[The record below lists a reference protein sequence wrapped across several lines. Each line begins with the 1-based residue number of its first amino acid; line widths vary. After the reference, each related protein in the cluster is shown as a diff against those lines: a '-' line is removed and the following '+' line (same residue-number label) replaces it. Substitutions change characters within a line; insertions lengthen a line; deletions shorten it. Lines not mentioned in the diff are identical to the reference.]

1 MTTTPALA
9 PYPYFTDATGTAL
22 DGGYIYVGTS
32 GLDPRTN
39 PITVYQNAANT
50 ITWAQPMRT
59 VSGYPAYQGAPSN
72 FYPATVTYSIVVTS
86 SKGAVLFTNLN
97 VAPGGDGV
105 NVVDYGAS
113 PSATAA
119 VNVAAFQA
127 ALDTGRSV
135 YIPGGTYSLNA
146 KLTSTGKA
154 VAITTDG
161 AAILKWVTG
170 SATQGLDFT
179 FSNLTTQ
186 TLSIGDIELVTECEG
201 GGSAIKA
208 TWPDGPTGYNRLMT
222 FGRVMI
228 RGADIPGQV
237 GYWAEGIDTTNAWL
251 AYGETLDFY
260 GKASGVIALSNSAWV
275 ARGHTTE
282 ARCAIHARYAKA
294 MLRLAGFS
302 EGFDLSGSIAVA
314 CDWGV
319 DCDPIMSGLNTPQII
334 WIGGHAACFKGGIRA
349 VNLLQGN
356 VSDILFY
363 KRPDSAQNFIA
374 FDLDAGSTEWQI
386 SNCKVF
392 SLGNPGGG
400 TTTAIKDA
408 GVNNITSGLRTVGC
422 NTDVNIVAGASG
434 FSHTFSRSEGDRGL
448 IVQGDTDG
456 QVICLPGGSL
466 GGTTS
471 YFDVLT
477 ANSATPSILGYRKWG
492 SCGHFLTA
500 SSVATTITDFTG
512 GFPGDE
518 FVLQANDANTTVQ
531 HSTGLQ
537 LNGAVNKV
545 MASAETIRLRRVSST
560 AWKQI

>member
-22 DGGYIYVGTS
+22 DGGYIYVGTA

-113 PSATAA
+113 TAATAA
-119 VNVAAFQA
+119 ANVTAFQA

-135 YIPGGTYSLNA
+135 YIPGGTYNLNA

-208 TWPDGPTGYNRLMT
+208 VWPTAASGFNRLWQL
-222 FGRVMI
+222 GKI
-228 RGADIPGQV
+228 RARGSDIVGQV
-237 GYWAEGIDTTNAWL
+237 GYWDYGIDTTNGWL
-251 AYGETLDFY
+251 GYCEALDFY
-260 GKASGVIALSNSAWV
+260 GKGSGVTPLSTAAWV
-275 ARGHTTE
+275 ARGTSTDSRVHI
-282 ARCAIHARYAKA
+282 RARYAKA
-294 MLRLAGFS
+294 MLLIAGFS
-302 EGFDLSGSIAVA
+302 EGLDISGSFAVA
-314 CDWGV
+314 CDYGV
-319 DCDPIMSGLNTPQII
+319 DCSGTSGLNTPGLI
-334 WIGGHAACFKGGIRA
+334 WIGGHAACYKGGIRT
-349 VNLLQGN
+349 VNILQGN
-356 VSDILFY
+356 VADLLIY
-363 KRPDSAQNFIA
+363 KRTDSAQNFIG
-374 FDLDAGSTEWQI
+374 FDLDSASTEWQI
-386 SNCKVF
+386 ADCKVF
-392 SLGNPGGG
+392 SLANPGGG

-408 GVNNITSGLRTVGC
+408 GVNNSTVNLRTITC
-422 NTDVNIVAGASG
+422 DTDVNVVSGASG
-434 FSHTFSRSEGDRGL
+434 FSHTFSRSDNTRGA
-448 IVQGDTDG
+448 ITQGDADG
-456 QVICLPGGSL
+456 QVTCLPGGAL
-466 GGTTS
+466 GSTTS
-471 YFDVLT
+471 YFDTLT

-492 SCGHFLTA
+492 SCGHILTA

-537 LNGAVNKV
+537 LNGAVNKA
-545 MASAETIRLRRVSST
+545 MASAETIRLRRVSSA

>member
-22 DGGYIYVGTS
+22 DGGYIYVGTA

-97 VAPGGDGV
+97 VAPGVEGV
-105 NVVDYGAS
+105 DVTDYGAS
-113 PSATAA
+113 PTASAAT
-119 VNVAAFQA
+119 NVTAFQA

-135 YIPGGTYSLNA
+135 FIPGGTYNLNA

-154 VAITTDG
+154 VTITTDD
-161 AAILKWVTG
+161 AAILQWVTG

-179 FSNLTTQ
+179 FTNLTTQ

-208 TWPDGPTGYNRLMT
+208 VWPTAASGFNRLWQ
-222 FGRVMI
+222 FGKI
-228 RGADIPGQV
+228 RMRGSDIVGQD
-237 GYWAEGIDTTNAWL
+237 GYWDYGLDTTNGWL
-251 AYGETLDFY
+251 GYCETLDFY
-260 GKASGVIALSNSAWV
+260 GKASGVTPLSTAAWV
-275 ARGHTTE
+275 ARGTSTDSRVHI
-282 ARCAIHARYAKA
+282 RARYAKA
-294 MLRLAGFS
+294 MLLIAGFS
-302 EGFDLSGSIAVA
+302 EGLDISGSFAVA
-314 CDWGV
+314 CDYGV
-319 DCDPIMSGLNTPQII
+319 DCTGTAGLNTPGLV
-334 WIGGHAACFKGGIRA
+334 WIGGHASCFKGGVRS
-349 VNLLQGN
+349 VNINQGN
-356 VSDILFY
+356 ISDLLIY
-363 KRPDSAQNFIA
+363 KRPDSAQNFIG
-374 FDLDAGSTEWQI
+374 FDFDSGSAEWQV
-386 SNCKVF
+386 SDCKVF

-400 TTTAIKDA
+400 TTTALKDA
-408 GVNNITSGLRTVGC
+408 GANNITTNLRAVGC

-434 FSHTFSRSEGDRGL
+434 FLHTFSRSEGDRGL
-448 IVQGDTDG
+448 ITQGATDG

-471 YFDVLT
+471 YFDTLT

-492 SCGHFLTA
+492 SCGHILTA

-512 GFPGDE
+512 AFPGDE

-531 HSTGLQ
+531 HSAGLQ

-545 MASAETIRLRRVSST
+545 MASADTIRLRRVSST